1 MGIGELIDAHILLR
15 DGSRRPEEHQNR
27 HLLTLL
33 AWRASPVH
41 QFPTLAA
48 CIYAVAQWVPRRLII
63 TGDAA
68 EAHLGELSSRLL
80 GRQLEVFGFLV
91 LIVDQDNSAVGLVDE
106 RRSDG

>member
-1 MGIGELIDAHILLR
+1 M
-15 DGSRRPEEHQNR
+15 
-27 HLLTLL
+27 
-33 AWRASPVH
+33 H

-48 CIYAVAQWVPRRLII
+48 CIYAVAQWVLRRLII

-68 EAHLGELSSRLL
+68 EAHLELSSRLL